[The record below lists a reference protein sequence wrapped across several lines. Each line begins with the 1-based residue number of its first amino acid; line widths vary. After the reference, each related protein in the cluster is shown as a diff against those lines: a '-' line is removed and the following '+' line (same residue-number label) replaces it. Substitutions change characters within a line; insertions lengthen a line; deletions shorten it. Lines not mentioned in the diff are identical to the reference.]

1 MEENFSP
8 AEQSKSNTPVPS
20 RANLLQFFFALI
32 VLLLLL
38 GILNY
43 FNILSISK
51 AFPNQLGWLPKQ
63 QTQIKNV
70 APTSILF
77 RLCKAFP
84 ENYGKVNC
92 QKAVETATADTKGTV
107 MGIAV
112 GPQEINQSLQKT
124 LKISKTQTV
133 WLIEIELE
141 KPYVSPNKNLVK
153 SLLVQ
158 IPVDGT
164 KAIYRKPI
172 NL

>member
-1 MEENFSP
+1 MEEYPHTLKQN
-8 AEQSKSNTPVPS
+8 KSEKPVFFRIRS
-20 RANLLQFFFALI
+20 FQFFFAVI
-32 VLLLLL
+32 VFLLLL

-51 AFPNQLGWLPKQ
+51 AFPNQLGWLPRQ
-63 QTQIKNV
+63 QTPKNV
-70 APTSILF
+70 TPTSISL

-112 GPQEINQSLQKT
+112 GPQEISPGLQKA

-133 WLIEIELE
+133 WLIEIKLE
-141 KPYVSPNKNLVK
+141 KPYLAPNKNLIK

-158 IPVDGT
+158 IPVDGS

-172 NL
+172 DL

>member
-1 MEENFSP
+1 MEEYPHTLKQN
-8 AEQSKSNTPVPS
+8 KSEKPVFFRIRS
-20 RANLLQFFFALI
+20 FQFFFALI

-112 GPQEINQSLQKT
+112 GPQEISPGLQKA

-133 WLIEIELE
+133 WLIEIKLE
-141 KPYVSPNKNLVK
+141 KPYLAPNKNLIK

-158 IPVDGT
+158 IPVDGS

-172 NL
+172 DL

>member
-1 MEENFSP
+1 MEEYPYTLKQN
-8 AEQSKSNTPVPS
+8 KSEKL
-20 RANLLQFFFALI
+20 AFFRIRSFQIIFALI
-32 VLLLLL
+32 VFLLLL

-43 FNILSISK
+43 FNILSIFG
-51 AFPNQLGWLPKQ
+51 AFPNQLGWLPKK
-63 QTQIKNV
+63 QTQAKNV
-70 APTSILF
+70 TPTSISF

-92 QKAVETATADTKGTV
+92 QKAVETATADTKGMV

-112 GPQEINQSLQKT
+112 GPQEISPGLQKA

-141 KPYVSPNKNLVK
+141 KPYVAPNKNLVK
-153 SLLVQ
+153 SLQIQ
-158 IPVDGT
+158 IPVDGS
-164 KAIYRKPI
+164 KVIYRKPI